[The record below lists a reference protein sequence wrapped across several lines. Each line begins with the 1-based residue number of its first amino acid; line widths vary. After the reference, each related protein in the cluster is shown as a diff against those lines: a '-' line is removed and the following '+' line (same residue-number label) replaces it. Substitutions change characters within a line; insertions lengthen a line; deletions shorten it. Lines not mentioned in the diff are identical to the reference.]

1 MKKPLIVI
9 FLTVFLYLL
18 GFGMIIP
25 VLPLLSTHY
34 GASAFQAGLLMSCYS
49 LMQFL
54 FSPFWGRLS
63 DKFGRRPILMYCLL
77 GEAISYLILAS
88 ARSLEMLFVARIL
101 TGFFAASIS
110 TASAYV
116 SDVTT
121 PQERSKG
128 MALIGAAFGMGFLFG
143 PALGGGLTIYA
154 ETISSDP
161 GFIASFSSY
170 GVALL
175 CLFTFVFAYFKLTES
190 LNINGKNN
198 PTTHT
203 THTSDKK
210 NRLQTLT
217 KYLRSETVSPLI
229 IIFGLAT
236 LGMAMME
243 STLVLYMSSVFNW
256 GIKEVSFGFAY
267 IGLIIVFTQ
276 GFLVRKLLPLF
287 GEKVLLVTGISLMSV
302 GFLLIALAPNI
313 ATMAIAMTLL
323 SLGNG
328 LSNPSIMGSI
338 SLLVPENEQGLA
350 LGTTQS
356 LSALGR
362 VIGPALGGFLFNQLA
377 KNLPFLL
384 SSVLTATAV
393 IIIFILF
400 KKLPSAGKKN
410 TVYSTG
416 QKTESGYINKI
427 GFYQFDNLV
436 QGRIPFMFLNLSHD
450 VSNWYNSIYKL
461 HIETYQVCLKEA
473 DIEQELKTR
482 QIPLDF
488 AILVLCDDGQKSE
501 KIAQNLH
508 KKGYTNV
515 YMING
520 GYQQMMTE
528 RKNI

>member
-77 GEAISYLILAS
+77 GEAVSYLILAS

-116 SDVTT
+116 SDVTS

-170 GVALL
+170 GVAVL

-190 LNINGKNN
+190 LNLNGQNKT
-198 PTTHT
+198 TTHT
-203 THTSDKK
+203 AEKK

-229 IIFGLAT
+229 IIFALAT

-243 STLVLYMSSVFNW
+243 STLVLFMSSVFNW

-267 IGLIIVFTQ
+267 IGFIIVFTQ
-276 GFLVRKLLPLF
+276 GFLVRKLLPRF
-287 GEKVLLVTGISLMSV
+287 GEKILLATGISLMSV
-302 GFLLIALAPNI
+302 GFLFIALAPNI
-313 ATMAIAMTLL
+313 TIMAVAMTLL

-328 LSNPSIMGSI
+328 LSNPSVMGSI

-362 VIGPALGGFLFNQLA
+362 VIGPALGGFLFNHFT

-384 SSVLTATAV
+384 SSALTALAV
-393 IIIFILF
+393 VIIFILF
-400 KKLPSAGKKN
+400 KKLPSAGKKTAEYN
-410 TVYSTG
+410 TGY
-416 QKTESGYINKI
+416 KTETGYINKI

-436 QGRIPFMFLNLSHD
+436 QGRIPFMFLNLSTD
-450 VSNWYNSIYKL
+450 VSSWYNSIYKL